1 MKSRVRATKKR
12 LTKRK
17 YTRNNNNSKKQGRK
31 RYTRRAV
38 AMKGG
43 WGIVSS
49 SPDLSA
55 FWKKDATK
63 NSNYEMKGGWCDSV
77 VV

>member
-1 MKSRVRATKKR
+1 MKARAKATKKR

-17 YTRNNNNSKKQGRK
+17 YIRNNSKKLGKK

-43 WGIVSS
+43 
-49 SPDLSA
+49 
-55 FWKKDATK
+55 
-63 NSNYEMKGGWCDSV
+63 
-77 VV
+77 

>member
-1 MKSRVRATKKR
+1 MKARTKEAKKR

-43 WGIVSS
+43 
-49 SPDLSA
+49 
-55 FWKKDATK
+55 
-63 NSNYEMKGGWCDSV
+63 
-77 VV
+77 

>member
-1 MKSRVRATKKR
+1 
-12 LTKRK
+12 
-17 YTRNNNNSKKQGRK
+17 
-31 RYTRRAV
+31 
-38 AMKGG
+38 
-43 WGIVSS
+43 VSS